1 MKFLI
6 WKRDIFCK
14 FKEIKG
20 LCGGE
25 HSFAKPAS
33 LQIDA
38 GIAKNSRFRTETSK
52 IPYTLIA
59 LTMKGAK
66 LVNLVQKPPRGN
78 CGPAK

>member
-25 HSFAKPAS
+25 HSFAKPAN

-38 GIAKNSRFRTETSK
+38 EIVENSRFWTET
-52 IPYTLIA
+52 
-59 LTMKGAK
+59 
-66 LVNLVQKPPRGN
+66 N
-78 CGPAK
+78 

>member
-25 HSFAKPAS
+25 HSFAKPAN

-38 GIAKNSRFRTETSK
+38 EIVENSRFRTET
-52 IPYTLIA
+52 
-59 LTMKGAK
+59 
-66 LVNLVQKPPRGN
+66 N
-78 CGPAK
+78 